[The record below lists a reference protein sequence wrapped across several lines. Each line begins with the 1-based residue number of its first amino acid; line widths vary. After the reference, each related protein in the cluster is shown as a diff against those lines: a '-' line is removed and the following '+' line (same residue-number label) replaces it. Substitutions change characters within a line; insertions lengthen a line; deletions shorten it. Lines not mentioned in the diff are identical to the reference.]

1 MIEAIKRGIQHC
13 HTHNTLTASQPDQ
26 KDKQSQEPPKAH
38 IVQDTGAGA
47 GAIDGDH
54 SSELRQL
61 LSEHFDSA
69 TVAFDRFKD
78 KDDTLSRKGFK
89 AMVASLGMR
98 ISDQER
104 E

>member
-13 HTHNTLTASQPDQ
+13 HSHNTLTASQPDQ
-26 KDKQSQEPPKAH
+26 KDEQSEGPPQGA
-38 IVQDTGAGA
+38 GAGA

-61 LSEHFDSA
+61 LSEQFDSA
-69 TVAFDRFKD
+69 TAVFNRFKD
-78 KDDTLSRKGFK
+78 KNGSLSRKGFK
-89 AMVASLGMR
+89 AMVASLGMK
-98 ISDQER
+98 ISDQQR